1 MKAQTYNEW
10 DREDRV
16 HPKNLKAIRKIQLP
30 TIKHRK
36 QMYESLIS
44 SDDDF
49 DDNIY
54 TESGEIYEYK

>member
-1 MKAQTYNEW
+1 MKTQTQNDW

-36 QMYESLIS
+36 QMYESLMEIE
-44 SDDDF
+44 DDF
-49 DDNIY
+49 EEAMKKFTSINSRM
-54 TESGEIYEYK
+54 E